1 MEVDFSGQE
10 VKTLNS
16 LVITIH
22 VIACIVLV
30 VLVLLQS
37 GKEGMGI
44 IFGGGSTSLFGSSGA
59 GGLLTK
65 LTGAAAAVFFIT
77 SLTFTYMSTS
87 QHQVRKE
94 SIVLDA
100 PVSAP
105 AQVPAPLKSV
115 SEKKVE
121 KDVKSAGQGETKS
134 VEASS
139 ADAMQDTRNA
149 DDSAK

>member
-1 MEVDFSGQE
+1 MADFAGQE
-10 VKTLNS
+10 VKTLNP

-22 VIACIVLV
+22 IIACVVLV

-37 GKEGMGI
+37 GKEGMGV

-77 SLTFTYMSTS
+77 SLTFTYMSTT
-87 QHQVRKE
+87 QHQAHKE

-100 PVSAP
+100 PISSSEPLSAP
-105 AQVPAPLKSV
+105 AIPA

-121 KDVKSAGQGETKS
+121 KNEKSAGQEETKS
-134 VEASS
+134 VEASPAGAVQHTETAS
-139 ADAMQDTRNA
+139 DP
-149 DDSAK
+149 AKE